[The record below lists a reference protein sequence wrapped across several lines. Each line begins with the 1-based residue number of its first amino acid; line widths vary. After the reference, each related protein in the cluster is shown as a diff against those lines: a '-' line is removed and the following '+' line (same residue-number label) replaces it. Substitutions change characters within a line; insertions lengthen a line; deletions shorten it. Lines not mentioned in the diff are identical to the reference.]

1 MMIRMIQ
8 WLWFLLDNDDDYD
21 DLLMMGSS
29 AESQLATRRSICP
42 TRPLPKTQCKSTQD
56 EATLFDSNQNEISKQ
71 CANTPRIE
79 NITITAHLTIGKS
92 LQLCKRSTPNYQ
104 NHSQED
110 HPDHCQKKHL
120 FFAGWLRSF
129 TKFSIVLVAQDQLL
143 RIVQV
148 ICKNKHH
155 FFAECCP
162 QRMSLIIFCK
172 ANTVVF
178 AREHLLRMSTEQHN
192 LQKQISSTFA
202 KGWLQLRWSRS
213 FAKK

>member
-1 MMIRMIQ
+1 MMI
-8 WLWFLLDNDDDYD
+8 LSDNDDDYD

-29 AESQLATRRSICP
+29 AVSQLATRRSICP

-110 HPDHCQKKHL
+110 HPDHCQKK
-120 FFAGWLRSF
+120 AP
-129 TKFSIVLVAQDQLL
+129 LL
-143 RIVQV
+143 CRMIE
-148 ICKNKHH
+148 IIYKIKY
-155 FFAECCP
+155 CP
-162 QRMSLIIFCK
+162 RCTRPASK
-172 ANTVVF
+172 D
-178 AREHLLRMSTEQHN
+178 RPGH
-192 LQKQISSTFA
+192 LQKQAPFFCRMLSTKDEPDHF
-202 KGWLQLRWSRS
+202 LQGKHRS
-213 FAKK
+213 LCKRTSTKDEH